1 MAVLATG
8 LGKTVIF
15 SNLPSRLPQLGKML
29 VLAHR
34 NELLTQAV
42 DKIRLWNPTLKVGLE
57 KAEFHADPDC
67 NVVVAC
73 NASVGRKGSTRL
85 DSFWN
90 DIGIIVVDECHHIL
104 GGSYLQILED
114 SGVLLPDSKKL
125 LVGFTAT
132 PKRKNK
138 ARTSKQTMLDEGE
151 LLQLKSVFSKIVY
164 SFPIRKGIK
173 EGFLAPLHGFRIST
187 KTNLDDVKTVG
198 GDFQQD
204 ELSTA
209 VNTNERNMQV
219 VKAYKDNADWRQTLC
234 FTVDVQHAEDLA
246 ECFNANGIKA
256 AAVWGATLTKEERI
270 AAETEKWGNELT
282 REERNKEKEKGT
294 YLEDRGQKLEDYE
307 AGKTQVLCNCALLTE
322 GFDSPSTS
330 CIILA
335 RPTKSGTL
343 YTQMVGRG
351 TRLHPGK
358 ENCTVI
364 DVCDNAKR
372 NTLVTLPTLV
382 GLSPDVDLKG
392 EDMVKAAEKME
403 ELQSKYPSVDLSH
416 LTDLS
421 KVKAYVESL
430 DLFSEPFTAEVTE
443 FSRLKWMATAED
455 TYVLQIPEKREL
467 QGQFA
472 RYLHEKLTIETN
484 ELDEY
489 VLSITTTQTDKQL
502 GVYSTLKEAFES
514 ADDVVVRCRS
524 DRMALLTRTAEWHSR
539 PASEPAKKM
548 LRKLGKGNPVLMA
561 KIDAGI
567 TAGECSN
574 AINTL
579 QARKG

>member
-1 MAVLATG
+1 
-8 LGKTVIF
+8 
-15 SNLPSRLPQLGKML
+15 
-29 VLAHR
+29 
-34 NELLTQAV
+34 
-42 DKIRLWNPTLKVGLE
+42 
-57 KAEFHADPDC
+57 
-67 NVVVAC
+67 VAC

-90 DIGIIVVDECHHIL
+90 DIGIIVVDECHHVL

-219 VKAYKDNADWRQTLC
+219 VKAYKDLADWRQTLC
-234 FTVDVQHAEDLA
+234 FTVDIKHAQDLA
-246 ECFNANGIKA
+246 TTFLANGI
-256 AAVWGATLTKEERI
+256 AAVAAWGDDPER
-270 AAETEKWGNELT
+270 A
-282 REERNKEKEKGT
+282 NK
-294 YLEDRGQKLEDYE
+294 LAQYE
-307 AGKTQVLCNCALLTE
+307 AGKTQVLCNCALYTE

-330 CIILA
+330 CIIPT
-335 RPTKSGTL
+335 RPTKSPTL

-358 ENCTVI
+358 ENCIII
-364 DVCDNAKR
+364 DMCDNAKR
-372 NTLVTLPTLV
+372 CTLVSLPTLV

-403 ELQSKYPSVDLSH
+403 ELQSKYPTVDLSH

-524 DRMALLTRTAEWHSR
+524 DRMALLTRTAEWHNR
-539 PASEPAKKM
+539 PASGPAIKM